1 MTEKQNISCHYVQ
14 EQMIDLMHNQVNE
27 KERAVIENHI
37 SQCDDCQAEW
47 AENQVIW
54 QQLATV
60 KTPSP
65 SPEMGTRFY
74 AMLDTYKKEVEAK
87 EENSWASL
95 WQKLKANFTY
105 TPSYNWAYSLL
116 LIGLGT
122 MIGFW
127 MGKPDNQSITYQK
140 QVESLSTEMQE
151 MKQMMMLSMLENP
164 AATERMR
171 GVSYTEQ
178 LNQVDDKVIDALL
191 TTLNYDEN
199 VNVRIVTLEALIP
212 LANNPKVREGLVQS
226 LITQESPLVQ
236 VALADAM
243 VKLQEKRSVKE
254 FKRILRKN
262 NLNSMVKDKI
272 EKSILK
278 LS

>member
-1 MTEKQNISCHYVQ
+1 MTKIPNINCHSIQ
-14 EQMIDLMHNQVNE
+14 EQMIDLMHNQVDE
-27 KERAVIENHI
+27 TERLEIETHI
-37 SQCDDCQAEW
+37 AQCADCQAEW
-47 AENQVIW
+47 VGNQILW
-54 QQLATV
+54 QKMSTI

-87 EENSWASL
+87 NENSLAGL
-95 WQKLKANFTY
+95 WQKIKKRFAY
-105 TPSYNWAYSLL
+105 QPSYNWAYSLVL
-116 LIGLGT
+116 VGLGT
-122 MIGFW
+122 LMGFYI
-127 MGKPDNQSITYQK
+127 GKPDSQDVAYQK
-140 QVESLSTEMQE
+140 QVESLSSQMQE

-164 AATERMR
+164 AATERMKAV
-171 GVSYTEQ
+171 GYTEE
-178 LNQVDDKVIDALL
+178 LNQVNDKVIDALL

-212 LANNPKVREGLVQS
+212 LANNPKVREALVQS
-226 LITQESPLVQ
+226 LVTQESPLVQ
-236 VALADAM
+236 VALADVM

-254 FKRILRKN
+254 FKRVLRKN

>member
-1 MTEKQNISCHYVQ
+1 MNKIQNINCHSIQ
-14 EQMIDLMHNQVNE
+14 EQMIDLMHNQVDE
-27 KERAVIENHI
+27 KERLEMENHI
-37 SQCDDCQAEW
+37 AQCPDCQAEW
-47 AENQVIW
+47 ADNQMLW
-54 QQLATV
+54 QKMSTV

-65 SPEMGTRFY
+65 SPEIGTRFY

-87 EENSWASL
+87 QENSLAGL
-95 WQKLKANFTY
+95 WQKIRERFAYN
-105 TPSYNWAYSLL
+105 PSYNWAYSLVL
-116 LIGLGT
+116 VGLGT
-122 MIGFW
+122 LMGFYI
-127 MGKPDNQSITYQK
+127 GKPDSQDVAYQK
-140 QVESLSTEMQE
+140 QVESLSSQMQE

-164 AATERMR
+164 AATERMKA
-171 GVSYTEQ
+171 VSYTEE
-178 LNQVDDKVIDALL
+178 LHQVDDKVIDALL

-212 LANNPKVREGLVQS
+212 LANNPKVREALVQS
-226 LITQESPLVQ
+226 LVTQESPLVQ
-236 VALADAM
+236 VALADVM

>member
-1 MTEKQNISCHYVQ
+1 MIPKQNINCHSIQ
-14 EQMIDLMHNQVNE
+14 EQMIDLIHNQVDE
-27 KERAVIENHI
+27 KERLEMENHI
-37 SQCDDCQAEW
+37 AQCADCQAEW
-47 AENQVIW
+47 VENQVLW
-54 QQLATV
+54 QQMSTI
-60 KTPSP
+60 KTPAP

-87 EENSWASL
+87 EENSLAGL
-95 WQKLKANFTY
+95 WQKIKERFTY
-105 TPSYNWAYSLL
+105 QPSYNWAYSLVL
-116 LIGLGT
+116 VGLGT
-122 MIGFW
+122 LMGFYI
-127 MGKPDNQSITYQK
+127 GKPDSQDVAYQK
-140 QVESLSTEMQE
+140 QVESLSYQMQE

-164 AATERMR
+164 AATERMKAV
-171 GVSYTEQ
+171 GYTEE
-178 LNQVDDKVIDALL
+178 LHQVDDKVIDALL

-212 LANNPKVREGLVQS
+212 LANNPKVREALVQS
-226 LITQESPLVQ
+226 LVTQESPLVQ
-236 VALADAM
+236 VALADVM

-254 FKRILRKN
+254 FKRILLKN